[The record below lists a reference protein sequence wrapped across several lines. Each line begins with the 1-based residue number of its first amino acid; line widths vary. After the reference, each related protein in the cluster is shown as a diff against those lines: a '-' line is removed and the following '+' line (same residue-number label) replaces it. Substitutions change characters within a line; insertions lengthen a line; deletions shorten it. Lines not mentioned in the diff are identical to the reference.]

1 MYHFPDTE
9 PLFHELLTCDDVEA
23 PADIAPDIP
32 PMTPPVLGQSEAAIE
47 PELEELWTVPLEIDP
62 TTPPTFEHDVV
73 AVMFPLL
80 VELNTPQTSS
90 LEVVVKDPTMP
101 PTRDFPLMGPEN
113 CARDN
118 FVRLLVDVHAI
129 EDPICPKMPPV

>member
-1 MYHFPDTE
+1 
-9 PLFHELLTCDDVEA
+9 
-23 PADIAPDIP
+23 
-32 PMTPPVLGQSEAAIE
+32 MTPPVLGQVEASIVPSLDE
-47 PELEELWTVPLEIDP
+47 SLTVPRERLP
-62 TTPPTFEHDVV
+62 TTPPTFAHDVV

-101 PTRDFPLMGPEN
+101 PTREEVDVTDPEN

-118 FVRLLVDVHAI
+118 FVRLLVDVHVI
-129 EDPICPKMPPV
+129 EDPISPKMPPVYIAPITDADD

>member
-1 MYHFPDTE
+1 
-9 PLFHELLTCDDVEA
+9 
-23 PADIAPDIP
+23 
-32 PMTPPVLGQSEAAIE
+32 MTPPVLEQSEAAIE

-62 TTPPTFEHDVV
+62 TTPPTFEHTVV

-80 VELNTPQTSS
+80 VELKTPQTPS

-101 PTRDFPLMGPEN
+101 PTYDFPPMDPEN
-113 CARDN
+113 RASDN
-118 FVRLLVDVHAI
+118 RVRLLVDVHVI